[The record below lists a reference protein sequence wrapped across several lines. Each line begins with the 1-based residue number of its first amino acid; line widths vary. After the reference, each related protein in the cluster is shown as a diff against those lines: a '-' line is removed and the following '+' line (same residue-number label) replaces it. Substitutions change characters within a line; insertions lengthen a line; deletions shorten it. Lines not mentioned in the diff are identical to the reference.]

1 MIRRLEDRTIEYLPA
16 SQREDYGHRALRRL
30 LRTALHRVA
39 EARALLRDEDAF
51 GAGLAVGK
59 AINLIGG
66 VRDALVLEDE
76 VLAAEFDEL
85 CGYLER
91 RLVAANRGR
100 DPIALDEVRA
110 TLEPIADAWD
120 EATAR
125 HLAGVGRAADLV
137 DRTSLRMGRGA
148 A

>member
-1 MIRRLEDRTIEYLPA
+1 MIRRLEDRTIDYLPA
-16 SQREDYGHRALRRL
+16 AQREDFGHRALRRL
-30 LRTALHRVA
+30 LRTALHRIA

-59 AINLIGG
+59 AINLVGG

-76 VLAAEFDEL
+76 ALAAEFDEL
-85 CGYLER
+85 CGYLEQ
-91 RLVAANRGR
+91 RLVVANRAR
-100 DPIALDEVRA
+100 DPIALEEVRA

-125 HLAGVGRAADLV
+125 HLAGGGRAAELV
-137 DRTSLRMGRGA
+137 DRTNLRTGRGA